1 MALLKALPLPQ
12 SGSVNVTPLAAGM
25 GMTLCQNLKK
35 RPKKKQKRAKKMC
48 LTATSLLLSKGKTAK
63 KVTWKIRVNIKE
75 SEASADGT
83 LK

>member
-1 MALLKALPLPQ
+1 
-12 SGSVNVTPLAAGM
+12 
-25 GMTLCQNLKK
+25 MTLYQSL
-35 RPKKKQKRAKKMC
+35 QKRRKKTEEKAKKMC